1 MFLKNIRK
9 YKKVEKITH
18 TLTTQIQPLLAFY
31 FISFWSFSI
40 HFSPH
45 ACSHPHQNTTA
56 GILSSQFLLFISDN
70 ICFLT
75 LKKELIIRYLGVVK
89 TKRNVCNFFASSS
102 EKSVGDN
109 GGNVIMDQAVGDTK
123 ALVLTVRC
131 ANSIAVM

>member
-56 GILSSQFLLFISDN
+56 GILSSQFLLCTSDN

-89 TKRNVCNFFASSS
+89 TKCNVCFQFRKISWRQWGKCNY
-102 EKSVGDN
+102 GP
-109 GGNVIMDQAVGDTK
+109 GCG
-123 ALVLTVRC
+123 
-131 ANSIAVM
+131 